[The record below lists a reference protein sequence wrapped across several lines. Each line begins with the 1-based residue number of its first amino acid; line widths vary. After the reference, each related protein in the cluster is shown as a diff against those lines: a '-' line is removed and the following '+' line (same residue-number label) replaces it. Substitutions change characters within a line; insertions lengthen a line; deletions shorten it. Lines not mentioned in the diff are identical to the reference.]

1 MATGNRRKHL
11 DFTFARKEVYFLL
24 GTFKCLDKYFFS
36 DINCLEYC
44 KSSKK
49 SFLRYGTVHCHGRL
63 SYLTY
68 EENSKI

>member
-36 DINCLEYC
+36 DINCLEC
-44 KSSKK
+44 
-49 SFLRYGTVHCHGRL
+49 
-63 SYLTY
+63 
-68 EENSKI
+68 